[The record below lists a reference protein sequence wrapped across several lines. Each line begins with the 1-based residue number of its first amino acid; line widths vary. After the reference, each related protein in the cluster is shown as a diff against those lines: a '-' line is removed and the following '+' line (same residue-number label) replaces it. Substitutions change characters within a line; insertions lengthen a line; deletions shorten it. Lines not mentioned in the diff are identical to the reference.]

1 MNLSHILGKHVKVQG
16 KVFHI
21 RFLFLVLIFMAEKIS
36 PHNHC
41 HMCMKAIPVGEKL
54 CSEECRQKYTTL
66 TKRRRIIWL
75 FLWAIIV
82 GSIIVLMLVQTP

>member
-1 MNLSHILGKHVKVQG
+1 
-16 KVFHI
+16 
-21 RFLFLVLIFMAEKIS
+21 MAEKIS

-41 HMCMKAIPVGEKL
+41 HMCMKVIPVGEKL

-66 TKRRRIIWL
+66 IKRRRIIWL

>member
-1 MNLSHILGKHVKVQG
+1 MV
-16 KVFHI
+16 
-21 RFLFLVLIFMAEKIS
+21 EKIP

-54 CSEECRQKYTTL
+54 CSEECRQRFNTL
-66 TKRRRIIWL
+66 TKKRRYIWL
-75 FLWAIIV
+75 FLWAIII

>member
-1 MNLSHILGKHVKVQG
+1 MKVQG

-66 TKRRRIIWL
+66 IKRRRIIWL

-82 GSIIVLMLVQTP
+82 GSIIVLMLVQTS